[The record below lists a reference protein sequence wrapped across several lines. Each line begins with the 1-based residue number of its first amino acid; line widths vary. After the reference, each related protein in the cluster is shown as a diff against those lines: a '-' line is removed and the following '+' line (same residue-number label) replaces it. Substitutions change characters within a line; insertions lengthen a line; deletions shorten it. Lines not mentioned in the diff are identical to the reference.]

1 MGRRF
6 CVCATAGQAWR
17 LTTLAAS
24 LFGLPAA
31 VNLYQTSFRRAD
43 GRLPTG
49 SRWRQRMLAGLLA
62 VAAAGAQAQTAAS
75 APAGAASGPTLSATV
90 GKPLQA
96 AQDALKAGHF
106 KDALARLAEAEAMP
120 SLTPYERYIILRLK
134 APAVF
139 GVGELATAVA
149 LFASVIEAP
158 LLFEQG
164 LENWF
169 DFTVCVAT
177 SSANQLARLIER
189 GIPQSLAEQRISKQL
204 PLAQKLEKA
213 DFVISNDG
221 TPEALRMQVNHLVNR
236 LSGAR

>member
-1 MGRRF
+1 MICG
-6 CVCATAGQAWR
+6 
-17 LTTLAAS
+17 
-24 LFGLPAA
+24 
-31 VNLYQTSFRRAD
+31 NL
-43 GRLPTG
+43 
-49 SRWRQRMLAGLLA
+49 
-62 VAAAGAQAQTAAS
+62 AQAQSLIAFIPYYQMILGLTGSMGGGKSTAARFFEEAGLRRIDSDRIVREEVLTDPVVVARIADRFPDVIAGDQQVCRQQLARHVFSNDIDRVWLEELVLPQVYERWRVELSS
-75 APAGAASGPTLSATV
+75 APAA
-90 GKPLQA
+90 
-96 AQDALKAGHF
+96 DW
-106 KDALARLAEAEAMP
+106 
-120 SLTPYERYIILRLK
+120 
-134 APAVF
+134 
-139 GVGELATAVA
+139 
-149 LFASVIEAP
+149 VIEAP